1 VKLIN
6 IILIAFVTVL
16 ATSSSYAAFPN
27 DLEDVIFIE
36 ESTDSNPGGNIA
48 GIADLM
54 RSLPVTPNRTLS
66 VTAGPVSSTF
76 GPSIELDDGQR
87 SAWPAG
93 AANEQLSCCNANV
106 WGFVFQDGEW
116 FGGTWEFI
124 RVGRTNRSLAAMVG
138 PRHFRFNPLQNFR
151 VRNGEVYGFM
161 LAGIT
166 RNSGPGGTRRL
177 NIRERS
183 TVAFFQVG
191 VGPVT
196 PEEAFEILGIPFP
209 GAAPDVQVPV
219 GAIDILLQDD
229 APTSVSPVT
238 TPLPTPTSVN

>member
-1 VKLIN
+1 MKLIH
-6 IILIAFVTVL
+6 IILIALVSTL
-16 ATSSSYAAFPN
+16 ATTATYAAFPE
-27 DLEDVIFIE
+27 DLEDVVFIE
-36 ESTDSNPGGNIA
+36 ESTDSNPGGNIS
-48 GIADLM
+48 GIANLM
-54 RSLPVTPNRTLS
+54 RSFPVTSELRIEP
-66 VTAGPVSSTF
+66 GPVTRF
-76 GPSIELDDGQR
+76 GPSIELIDDLR
-87 SAWPAG
+87 SVWPAG
-93 AANEQLSCCNANV
+93 TEREQLTCCNANV

-124 RVGRTNRSLAAMVG
+124 RVGRTNRSLGALVG
-138 PRHFRFNPLQNFR
+138 PGHFRFSPLDEFR
-151 VRNGEVYGFM
+151 PRNGEVYGFM

-177 NIRERS
+177 NVRER
-183 TVAFFQVG
+183 TNVAFFQVG
-191 VGPVT
+191 VGPVS

-209 GAAPDVQVPV
+209 GATVPVPV